1 MAIKLLESSNENDP
15 VLQNIDDG
23 ALINFQAGCK
33 ADGIL
38 CGCGLS
44 NTTTII
50 RMAPGTLMVRGYRL
64 KVTEGDSVNQTIYT
78 LSNSSYPA
86 TATTYYLWLRLTR
99 TGSDCEYVF
108 FVSTSSIQANKDPI
122 EQQDGVYD
130 YKVASF
136 TLGPSGIS
144 GNVKSLMANIPTPGS
159 GSSYGS
165 TGISLALPKPILEII
180 QRPKNSTD
188 LANILCGK
196 GYGFLCIKN
205 KNDYSVFN
213 TNGNT
218 VKFVLYRYLSKGR
231 YRNKRN
237 GAKLYISKT
246 GYVKPVKSLGYRGTS
261 SNIRLNI
268 SYSSLASA
276 VIKSSG
282 QYNYKRTDIL
292 EDIKVLIDETFYYLD
307 DGVKTPITAQ
317 TTLANIKASRSR
329 KSGIRYGRKGLYLK
343 IAFKAELWNGGK
355 KITESDL
362 SNPLIIS
369 LNYHKPS
376 TSNNWGD
383 WFIVRL
389 DER

>member
-64 KVTEGDSVNQTIYT
+64 KVTEGISANQTIYT

-108 FVSTSSIQANKDPI
+108 FISTSSTQANKDPI

-159 GSSYGS
+159 GSSSSS
-165 TGISLALPKPILEII
+165 TGISLVLPKPILELVK
-180 QRPKNSTD
+180 RPKNSTT
-188 LANILCGK
+188 LTNILCGNA
-196 GYGFLCIKN
+196 YSYLCLKN
-205 KNDYSVFN
+205 KNNYSALN
-213 TNGNT
+213 ANGNT
-218 VKFVLYRYLSKGR
+218 VKFVLYRFLNKGR

-246 GYVKPVKSLGYRGTS
+246 GYMKPVKSLGYRGTQS
-261 SNIRLNI
+261 DIRLNI
-268 SYSSLASA
+268 SYSTLGSA
-276 VIKSSG
+276 TIKSSG
-282 QYNYKRTDIL
+282 QYNYRRTDVL
-292 EDIKVLIDETFYYLD
+292 ENVKTLIDETFYYLD
-307 DGVKTPITAQ
+307 NGAKTPITAQ

-362 SNPLIIS
+362 STPLIIS
-369 LNYHKPS
+369 LNYYKPS

-389 DER
+389 DEK

>member
-64 KVTEGDSVNQTIYT
+64 KVTEGISANQTIYT
-78 LSNSSYPA
+78 LSNSSYPS

-99 TGSDCEYVF
+99 NGSDCEYVF
-108 FVSTSSIQANKDPI
+108 FISTSSTQANKDPI

-159 GSSYGS
+159 GSSSGS
-165 TGISLALPKPILEII
+165 TGISLVLPKPILELVK
-180 QRPKNSTD
+180 RPKNSTT
-188 LANILCGK
+188 LTNILCGQA
-196 GYGFLCIKN
+196 YSYLCLKN
-205 KNDYSVFN
+205 KNDYSALN
-213 TNGNT
+213 ANGNT
-218 VKFVLYRYLSKGR
+218 VKFVLYRYLNKGR

-246 GYVKPVKSLGYRGTS
+246 GYMKPVKSLGYRGTQS
-261 SNIRLNI
+261 DIRLNI
-268 SYSSLASA
+268 SYSTLGSA
-276 VIKSSG
+276 TIKSSG
-282 QYNYKRTDIL
+282 QYNYRRTDIL
-292 EDIKVLIDETFYYLD
+292 ENVKTLIDETFYYLD
-307 DGVKTPITAQ
+307 NGVKTPITAQ

-362 SNPLIIS
+362 STPLIIS
-369 LNYHKPS
+369 LNYYKPS

-389 DER
+389 DEK

>member
-64 KVTEGDSVNQTIYT
+64 KVTEGISANQTIYT

-108 FVSTSSIQANKDPI
+108 FVSTSSTQANKDPI

-136 TLGPSGIS
+136 TLGPSGIV

-159 GSSYGS
+159 GSGSSS
-165 TGISLALPKPILEII
+165 TGGDRK
-180 QRPKNSTD
+180 ST
-188 LANILCGK
+188 
-196 GYGFLCIKN
+196 
-205 KNDYSVFN
+205 
-213 TNGNT
+213 
-218 VKFVLYRYLSKGR
+218 
-231 YRNKRN
+231 
-237 GAKLYISKT
+237 
-246 GYVKPVKSLGYRGTS
+246 
-261 SNIRLNI
+261 RLN
-268 SYSSLASA
+268 SSHPTTSRMPSSA
-276 VIKSSG
+276 
-282 QYNYKRTDIL
+282 
-292 EDIKVLIDETFYYLD
+292 
-307 DGVKTPITAQ
+307 
-317 TTLANIKASRSR
+317 
-329 KSGIRYGRKGLYLK
+329 
-343 IAFKAELWNGGK
+343 
-355 KITESDL
+355 
-362 SNPLIIS
+362 
-369 LNYHKPS
+369 
-376 TSNNWGD
+376 
-383 WFIVRL
+383 
-389 DER
+389 